1 MRTLSALPSAAAR
14 AARSAV
20 VGTAG
25 ATVVVF
31 ALVTAAVAFAAVAM
45 PRYDA
50 AFRTHALD
58 QRIAQAPP
66 DATAMV
72 LNSEESLGFGQQPD
86 QLFDPVT
93 GAMHDS
99 LAQSLPMA
107 PPNADWYSVA
117 TSGQY
122 VDQAPSQAL
131 NTAGSGSYVTLAYRS
146 GLDEHVRLVSGVLP
160 GTPPKRVA
168 GSPEVS
174 QVAVPL
180 AVATRFG
187 LRVGASLHSSGSLGV
202 VTLVVVGIVAP
213 TDPAAAYWTED
224 PALYEPTH
232 VPQSGNIPAHWDA
245 MMYMNAKG
253 MRNLLGTGQDSP
265 PVQVFLRWVLP
276 LALAGIDADHIR
288 PVVDHVAQAVAER
301 TVAQPDS
308 ASADIVPFLLSD
320 AAVTSELPD
329 YLGSWVAAQ
338 DSIVAA
344 LSLLLAGTATIGA
357 ALLLVAGRLVVTRRA
372 AELAVLR
379 ARGQSVQQLAL
390 RVGVGAAVPALPAVA
405 GGTAL
410 GRLITPGPATALDR
424 WATGVTALVA
434 IAGPAVVAVVLH
446 RTASGSG
453 ERTRERS
460 AGSRYTRLRRTI
472 AEGTLVTAAVAGLV
486 VLREQGPMGGGG
498 AIDVFAAAAP
508 ALIAMPPAVL
518 APYGSVL
525 ATRAA
530 RRGMRRSRGAAVFVG
545 LSQASRP
552 RPGTAMAIFVLVLTL
567 GVVSFGPMLRDAV
580 SRGGTTSSWAT
591 VGADAVVDVSNS
603 GGTLSPATRQE
614 LIAASHAT
622 QSVTADVTQAGFPQA
637 LPTYQFTA
645 GVADPAAYAALLAG
659 TSAPAPPP
667 AFAVR
672 TPAGMS
678 VPVVTSPRLADELGD
693 GDVALS
699 LPGAAPLTVHVV
711 GTMARSALAPGT
723 GDFVLV
729 PAWAAPS
736 VAGATTANLLALR
749 GAALDGSALS
759 TAAAKRAPG
768 ARVTLRSA
776 ALANLPGSSLQPGA
790 YRMLDIGAG
799 TAAAFSVL
807 ILLLALA
814 LDAPARELALTRLR
828 TLGLDGARIRAMA
841 FAETLPTL
849 LAAAAGGVVAAA
861 AVAPIVGPRLDLSLF
876 TGSPVSVPLRA
887 GTAQVLLPALGMLA
901 AAVAT
906 LLAQTASTRRRG
918 LARALR
924 TGEW

>member
-1 MRTLSALPSAAAR
+1 MRTLLQ
-14 AARSAV
+14 AARSAI

-58 QRIAQAPP
+58 QRIAQAAP
-66 DATAMV
+66 DATSMV
-72 LNSEESLGFGQQPD
+72 LTSEESLRFGQQPD
-86 QLFDPVT
+86 QLFNPVA

-107 PPNADWYSVA
+107 PPNTDWYSVA

-122 VDQAPSQAL
+122 IDQAPSKAL
-131 NTAGSGSYVTLAYRS
+131 STAGSGSYVTLTYRS
-146 GLDEHVRLVSGVLP
+146 GLDQHARLVSGVLP
-160 GTPPKRVA
+160 GTPPRRTA
-168 GSPEVS
+168 NSPEVS

-187 LRVGASLHSSGSLGV
+187 LRVGSSLHSSGSLGV

-224 PALYEPTH
+224 PSLYEPTH
-232 VPQSGNIPAHWDA
+232 VPQSGNVPAHWDA
-245 MMYMNAKG
+245 MVYVNAQG
-253 MRNLLGTGQDSP
+253 MRNLLGTRQDSP

-288 PVVDHVAQAVAER
+288 PVVDHVAQVVAQR

-308 ASADIVPFLLSD
+308 ANADIVPYLLSD

-379 ARGQSVQQLAL
+379 ARGQSVRQLAL
-390 RVGVGAAVPALPAVA
+390 RVAAGAAVPALPAVA
-405 GGTAL
+405 AGAVL
-410 GRLITPGPATALDR
+410 GRLVTPGPATTLDR
-424 WATGVTALVA
+424 WAAEITAVVA
-434 IAGPAVVAVVLH
+434 VAGPAIVAVVLH
-446 RTASGSG
+446 RTASGG
-453 ERTRERS
+453 GDRTRERS
-460 AGSRYTRLRRTI
+460 AGNRYSRLRRYV
-472 AEGTLVTAAVAGLV
+472 AEGSLVTAAVAGLV
-486 VLREQGPMGGGG
+486 VLREQGPMGGAD

-552 RPGTAMAIFVLVLTL
+552 RPGTATAIFVLVLTL
-567 GVVSFGPMLRDAV
+567 GVVSFGPMLQDAV
-580 SRGGTTSSWAT
+580 SHGGTTASWAA

-603 GGTLSPATRQE
+603 GGTLSPTTRQG
-614 LIAASHAT
+614 LIAASHAS
-622 QSVTADVTQAGFPQA
+622 QSVTADVTQATFPQV
-637 LPTYQFTA
+637 LPTDRFTA
-645 GVADPAAYAALLAG
+645 GVVDPSAYAALLAG
-659 TSAPAPPP
+659 TAAPAPPP

-672 TPAGMS
+672 SPTGVS

-693 GDVALS
+693 GDVTVS
-699 LPGAAPLTVHVV
+699 LPGAAPLTVRVV
-711 GTMARSALAPGT
+711 GTMPRSALAPGT
-723 GDFVLV
+723 ADFVLV
-729 PAWAAPS
+729 PAWAA
-736 VAGATTANLLALR
+736 GAQALSAKPNLLALR
-749 GAALDGSALS
+749 GAAIDGSALS
-759 TAAAKRAPG
+759 SEAAKRAPG
-768 ARVTLRSA
+768 ARVTLRST
-776 ALANLPGSSLQPGA
+776 ALASLPGSSLQSGA

-799 TAAAFSVL
+799 AAAAFSVL
-807 ILLLALA
+807 ILLLTLA

-828 TLGLDGARIRAMA
+828 TLGLDGARIWAMA

-849 LAAAAGGVVAAA
+849 LAAAVGGVVAAA

-876 TGSPVSVPLRA
+876 TGSPVPVPLQA

-906 LLAQTASTRRRG
+906 LLAQTALTRRRG